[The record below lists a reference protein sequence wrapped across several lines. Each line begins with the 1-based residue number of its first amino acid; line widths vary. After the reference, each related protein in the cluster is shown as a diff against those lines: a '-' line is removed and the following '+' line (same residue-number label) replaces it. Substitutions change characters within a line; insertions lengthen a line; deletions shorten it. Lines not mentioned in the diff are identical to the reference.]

1 MCGSFTAQK
10 VHNTSLPFVLLD
22 RTIGQSHIFST
33 PERSGKKCFFF
44 VCLFVGKVYWFCG
57 KMVALASFSP
67 WSRFTS
73 RAQKMKA
80 SESQLWQFLFA
91 VSFDPSPHP

>member
-33 PERSGKKCFFF
+33 PERSGKKCFFLF
-44 VCLFVGKVYWFCG
+44 VCLLARSTGFVVKWWLLLPF
-57 KMVALASFSP
+57 
-67 WSRFTS
+67 
-73 RAQKMKA
+73 
-80 SESQLWQFLFA
+80 
-91 VSFDPSPHP
+91 HPGVGLLLELKR